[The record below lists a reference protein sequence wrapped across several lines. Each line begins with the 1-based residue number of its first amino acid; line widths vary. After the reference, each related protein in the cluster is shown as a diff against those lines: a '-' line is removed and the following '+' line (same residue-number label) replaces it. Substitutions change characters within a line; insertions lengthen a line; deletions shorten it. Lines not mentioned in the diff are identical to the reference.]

1 MKNTALLLSL
11 ALFALAASAKPPRA
25 TIDPAVDSVVS
36 GGYWTDGEDRGT
48 YRVVVR
54 SDGFDHIVS
63 EITIEWLSDPR
74 GEDEG
79 PSVHEC
85 VVVKEG
91 QGLWRV
97 ADSKL
102 EAAPAGAGSSS
113 TGKRST
119 RTT

>member
-1 MKNTALLLSL
+1 
-11 ALFALAASAKPPRA
+11 
-25 TIDPAVDSVVS
+25 VS

-79 PSVHEC
+79 PSVHKS

-102 EAAPAGAGSSS
+102 EAAPAGGGVFLDWKAIDTHDLSERHCRARLFPDGSYSLV
-113 TGKRST
+113 KACD
-119 RTT
+119 

>member
-11 ALFALAASAKPPRA
+11 ALFAPAASAKPPRA

-63 EITIEWLSDPR
+63 EIRSNGFPIR
-74 GEDEG
+74 GARTKAR
-79 PSVHEC
+79 PSTSA
-85 VVVKEG
+85 
-91 QGLWRV
+91 WW
-97 ADSKL
+97 
-102 EAAPAGAGSSS
+102 
-113 TGKRST
+113 
-119 RTT
+119 